1 MADQALVQPLLALQ
15 NDRLFVNLHPTIPL
29 LIREAKCMA
38 ELDVE
43 VPIVAATLFSREEY
57 FNTIHDSMN
66 VTMNFFTILCIA

>member
-1 MADQALVQPLLALQ
+1 
-15 NDRLFVNLHPTIPL
+15 
-29 LIREAKCMA
+29 MA

-66 VTMNFFTILCIA
+66 VTIFVIFYAPHAPHTYCSITFFSAQLTFRRI